1 MKQIKKI
8 LIPFCCIVLLL
19 GCNTSNDQVKEEKNN
34 VTNDLEEITDSKEN
48 ENDDKSDTTDESSWL
63 SLNEE
68 DADHSDNASLQ
79 LKVTKVDEDA
89 GVTVDTDKNYQSLNE
104 IIKNNPQ
111 LGTPND
117 FSLHPITFDGDS
129 SQGTQTLFFLGIN
142 RIDKTIKN
150 LNFDITLGTD
160 QGDYV
165 WNKMN
170 VDVSENIIGVFEP
183 NQAIPILLDV
193 TEEQF
198 EVYQSLTDEN
208 IIFELDDFTFETE

>member
-1 MKQIKKI
+1 MRQMKKI
-8 LIPFCCIVLLL
+8 LISLICCIILLI
-19 GCNTSNDQVKEEKNN
+19 GCSTSNENVDKDKNN
-34 VTNDLEEITDSKEN
+34 DTEKITETKDN
-48 ENDDKSDTTDESSWL
+48 KSDDSADTADDSSWL
-63 SLNEE
+63 SSNNK
-68 DADHSDNASLQ
+68 DTDQSNNANLQ

-89 GVTVDTDKNYQSLNE
+89 GVTIEDDKNYQSLNE
-104 IIKNNPQ
+104 IVKNNPQ

-129 SQGTQTLFFLGIN
+129 TQGMQTLFFLGIN
-142 RIDKTIKN
+142 RIDKPIKN

-165 WNKMN
+165 WHKMN
-170 VDVSENIIGVFEP
+170 VDVSEDIIGVFEP
-183 NQAIPILLDV
+183 NQAIPILLDI

-198 EVYQSLTDEN
+198 EVYKSLTDEN